1 METKRNVKYFI
12 APPISIMT
20 IIGLVITAV
29 AAIIFFVADKEV
41 SMYAILGIIV
51 GLLFLIFTS
60 GGKSNDTDIEY
71 QARELTKDL
80 QEASMKKFEVYD
92 QSFLK
97 QLKPIDIAGYDFEAK
112 EDVKYFKKGAD
123 GTPRTNYFAAYNMIF
138 TGEKMYV
145 CGKRLSLTDES
156 INEDF
161 MASYKYTELEK
172 AELEKKV
179 YKSDKGEEFDYYVF
193 RIYGINGNKIIDTC
207 IDYGADS
214 DKAVDDI
221 NRTIAVRCVELKKRD
236 EEKAEKLRAFR
247 EKVLSSTPDPLD
259 EEESFN

>member
-12 APPISIMT
+12 APPISVLT

-29 AAIIFFVADKEV
+29 AAILFLVAEKELR
-41 SMYAILGIIV
+41 MYAILGIIA

-71 QARELTKDL
+71 QARELTKGL
-80 QEASMKKFEVYD
+80 QEVSMKKFDVYD
-92 QSFLK
+92 KNFLK
-97 QLKPIDIAGYDFEAK
+97 QIKPIDIAGYDFEAK

-123 GTPRTNYFAAYNMIF
+123 GTPRTNYFAAYNFIF
-138 TGEKMYV
+138 TGEKMYIS
-145 CGKRLSLTDES
+145 GKRLSLTDES
-156 INEDF
+156 IVEEITS
-161 MASYKYTELEK
+161 SYKYTELSK

-179 YKSDKGEEFDYYVF
+179 YKSQKGEEFDYYVF
-193 RIYGINGNKIIDTC
+193 RVYGVNGDRIIDTC

-214 DKAVDDI
+214 DKAVEDI
-221 NRTIAVRCVELKKRD
+221 NRTIAVPCVELKKRD

-247 EKVLSSTPDPLD
+247 EKVLATPIEEI

>member
-1 METKRNVKYFI
+1 METKRNVKYFT
-12 APPISIMT
+12 APPISIPM
-20 IIGLVITAV
+20 IIGLAITVV
-29 AAIIFFVADKEV
+29 ALLVVLLSDGQV
-41 SMYAILGIIV
+41 RMYAILGVIA
-51 GLLFLIFTS
+51 GLLFLIFSS
-60 GGKSNDTDIEY
+60 GGRSNDTDIEY

-92 QSFLK
+92 KNFLK

-112 EDVKYFKKGAD
+112 EEVKYFKKGAD

-156 INEDF
+156 INETF

-179 YKSDKGEEFDYYVF
+179 YKSEKGDEYDYYVF
-193 RIYGINGNKIIDTC
+193 RVYGVDGNLVIDTC

-214 DKAVDDI
+214 DKAVEDI

-247 EKVLSSTPDPLD
+247 EKVLATPIEDI